1 MGRKCFLPLQPSFV
15 AVPGGHN
22 GAFERSSWKGV
33 LAGRLEVEH
42 CSWGEPNSF
51 PGARLHWMPVSKTKL
66 LFLRAHG
73 GGLPQSWTEGK
84 AISYPLLLHPPQ
96 VKETWCVEAFLLWMQ
111 INRLC
116 CLPGELR
123 PSWGG

>member
-1 MGRKCFLPLQPSFV
+1 M
-15 AVPGGHN
+15 PGGHN
-22 GAFERSSWKGV
+22 GAFERGSWKGV

-66 LFLRAHG
+66 LFLRARG

-116 CLPGELR
+116 CLSGELK
-123 PSWGG
+123 PTWGGWDFQRGQTFLQIEQG